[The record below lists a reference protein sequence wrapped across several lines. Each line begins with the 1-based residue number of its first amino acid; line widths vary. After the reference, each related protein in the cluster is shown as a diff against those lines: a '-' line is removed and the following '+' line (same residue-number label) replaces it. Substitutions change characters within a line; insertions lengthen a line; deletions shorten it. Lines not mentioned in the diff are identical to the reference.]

1 MTLMEK
7 ISDILNKTTL
17 SPESIAKKH
26 GCSVDHVMSQL
37 KTGIKV
43 EHEHT
48 SDEKAAQEIALD
60 HLGEDPNYY
69 TKLTK
74 MEKQKL

>member
-26 GCSVDHVMSQL
+26 KCSVDHIMSQL
-37 KTGIKV
+37 EMGIKV
-43 EHEHT
+43 EQEHT
-48 SDEKAAQEIALD
+48 SNKKAAEKIALR
-60 HLGEDPNYY
+60 HLEEDPYY
-69 TKLTK
+69 YDKLAK
-74 MEKQKL
+74 MERKK